1 MKIMEHLKT
10 LDGLIVA
17 HTTPPATSK
26 LRNYL
31 STIIEQAETEGDLPD
46 VIAKKDADHAQTMS
60 ALQNENAALKDRLAN
75 NSGWKALEKEAA
87 DYQAMLRSKQLKN
100 G

>member
-1 MKIMEHLKT
+1 MKIIEHLKT
-10 LDGLIVA
+10 LDGLIVE
-17 HTTPPATSK
+17 HTTPPATPK

-46 VIAKKDADHAQTMS
+46 VIAKKDAEHAQAMS
-60 ALQNENAALKDRLAN
+60 ALQTENAALKKRLAHD
-75 NSGWKALEKEAA
+75 SGWKTLEKEAA
-87 DYQAMLRSKQLKN
+87 DYQAMLRSKQLKH